1 MKTNE
6 QFFCELLKTPNT
18 QFVIPVYQRVY
29 AWGSKQCDALWND
42 IVRSGS
48 RNAPHFIG
56 TVLVADESSSCADA
70 RCIDIID
77 GQQRTA
83 TITLI
88 LAALRDYLAERD
100 LSIGNVDADF
110 IDEAFLFTR
119 SEDPYKLH
127 LSSLDQTTLR
137 AVLDRSDL
145 PEEDDLSENVVANYR
160 QFRQKMEAGFD
171 AATFWRGLNQ
181 LLVIVADLD
190 EDDRPQ
196 AVFESLNSKGMPL
209 TTADLA
215 RNLLFI
221 GIDYDEQ
228 SRLYEQYWEPVE
240 KLYENDGD
248 AVSLNAALRGWLAI
262 KAPHLHIS
270 DKDDVYAAF
279 KGYLQNEYRGSIE
292 DLLRGLSGFLRTF
305 AARTQAATSSAA
317 RDAHMSWGT
326 GGHTKGLNV
335 DRRLFGD

>member
-1 MKTNE
+1 MKTG
-6 QFFCELLKTPNT
+6 QQLFFSLLGTPST

-29 AWGSKQCDALWND
+29 AWGPKQCDTLWND
-42 IVRSGS
+42 ILRAGQ

-56 TVLVADESSSCADA
+56 TVLIAEEESSNDCI

-88 LAALRDYLAERD
+88 VAALRDYLSERD
-100 LSIGNVDADF
+100 LSIGNVDADYL
-110 IDEAFLFTR
+110 DQTFLFSQ
-119 SEDPYKLH
+119 SEDPCKLH
-127 LSSLDQTTLR
+127 LSSLDQETLR
-137 AVLDRSDL
+137 ALLNRSAL

-160 QFRQKMEAGFD
+160 QFRQKMETDFD
-171 AATFWRGLNQ
+171 VATLWRGLNQ

-221 GIDYDEQ
+221 GIGYDEQ
-228 SRLYEQYWEPVE
+228 SRLYTQYWEPVE
-240 KLYENDGD
+240 KLYENDGE

-279 KGYLQNEYRGSIE
+279 KSYLQNDYRGQTE
-292 DLLRGLSGFLRTF
+292 ELLRGLSGFLRTF
-305 AARTQAATSSAA
+305 AAKTQATASG
-317 RDAHMSWGT
+317 AHNDHMTWGT
-326 GGHTKGLNV
+326 GGRTKGLLA
-335 DRRLFGD
+335 DRKLFGD

>member
-1 MKTNE
+1 MKTE
-6 QFFCELLKTPNT
+6 QQLFCALLGTPNT

-29 AWGSKQCDALWND
+29 AWGPKQCDMLWND
-42 IVRSGS
+42 ILRAGQ
-48 RNAPHFIG
+48 RNVAHFIG
-56 TVLVADESSSCADA
+56 TVLVAEEESPNDRT

-83 TITLI
+83 TITLLI
-88 LAALRDYLAERD
+88 AALRDYLSERD
-100 LSIGNVDADF
+100 LSIGNVDADYL
-110 IDEAFLFTR
+110 DRTFLF
-119 SEDPYKLH
+119 SQSDDPCKLH
-127 LSSLDQTTLR
+127 LSTLDRATLR
-137 AVLDRSDL
+137 AVLNRSGL
-145 PEEDDLSENVVANYR
+145 PGEDDVSENVIMNYR
-160 QFRQKMEAGFD
+160 QFRQKMEADFD
-171 AATFWRGLNQ
+171 VATFWRGLNQ

-221 GIDYDEQ
+221 GIGYDEQ
-228 SRLYEQYWEPVE
+228 SRLYTQYWEPVE
-240 KLYENDGD
+240 KLYAGDDD

-279 KGYLQNEYRGSIE
+279 KSYLQNDYRGQTE
-292 DLLRGLSGFLRTF
+292 ELLRGLSGFLRTF
-305 AARTQAATSSAA
+305 AAKTQAASFQAS
-317 RDAHMSWGT
+317 DSHMTWGT
-326 GGHTKGLNV
+326 GGRTKGLLA
-335 DRRLFGD
+335 DRKLFGD